1 MWKFIIKHFLKMMR
15 DQRGEV
21 GLDIDNGKDAKD
33 SGASAD
39 DALLNLIRSE
49 VDIDLGDDKQGAD
62 AEVPGDEG
70 NEDKGDKKADGKKDG
85 EAPETETD
93 KKLKEY
99 ERKLARLEEDKGNLK
114 KALHEARQ
122 ERKSKKK
129 EEDDGETVLTDQ
141 QVLAILEEHKDDP
154 KVMLNAIKYLAKQ
167 EAKGIKK
174 DTLNESEIRAKK
186 ADIDKFLAQ
195 RYPQLNEEGSDV
207 RVGVDKAKEALNLAD
222 HPFADYLAVG
232 AGVLNQLP
240 DICKHW
246 FEEGKKAALDGKADE
261 ARKQQIKDGNLT
273 PGKGNKDF
281 DKGKG
286 DTGLTPQQL
295 ETAKRLGFTTKAQ
308 LKLYKDQILRNR
320 KPRKE
325 D

>member
-1 MWKFIIKHFLKMMR
+1 ME
-15 DQRGEV
+15 QNAE
-21 GLDIDNGKDAKD
+21 DI
-33 SGASAD
+33 ASQKAGSEAAPSTD
-39 DALLNLIRSE
+39 DAMLNLIKSE
-49 VDIDLGDDKQGAD
+49 VDIDLGEEKQGEE

-70 NEDKGDKKADGKKDG
+70 DEKKEEKKGD
-85 EAPETETD
+85 PQETEAE
-93 KKLKEY
+93 KRLKEM
-99 ERKLARLEEDKGNLK
+99 ERKLSRLEEDKGNLK

-129 EEDDGETVLTDQ
+129 EEEDGETVLTDQ

-174 DTLNESEIRAKK
+174 DTLNEAEIKAKK
-186 ADIDKFLAQ
+186 ADIDKFLNQ
-195 RYPQLNEEGSDV
+195 RYPQLNEDGSDI
-207 RVGVDKAKEALNLAD
+207 RANVDKAKDALNLAD

-240 DICKHW
+240 EICKHW
-246 FEEGKKAALDGKADE
+246 FEEGKKAAMDGKADE
-261 ARKQQIKDGNLT
+261 ARKKQIKDGDLT

-281 DKGKG
+281 DKKTE
-286 DTGLTPQQL
+286 TGLTAQ
-295 ETAKRLGFTTKAQ
+295 EMDTAKRLGFTTKAQ